1 MVGHLSK
8 NANPE
13 RFTAVTSWETGI
25 GLSADCSPEFCP
37 LPLTNILCAPSY
49 NVTHFFSVAHRRTCA
64 CQEAHKGDI
73 IGNVSLS
80 AGTGP
85 PTPANASVS
94 SRYKSMI
101 ASLSIG
107 ETPRVRVPH
116 VLLIA
121 ASLVIRPTTTMGA
134 TDLCSKTSPSDKD
147 RHSSL

>member
-1 MVGHLSK
+1 MVAHLSK
-8 NANPE
+8 TANPE

-25 GLSADCSPEFCP
+25 GLSADCSSEFCP

-49 NVTHFFSVAHRRTCA
+49 NVTHFFSLAHRRTCA

-80 AGTGP
+80 AGTVP
-85 PTPANASVS
+85 LHQPMLRFLADT
-94 SRYKSMI
+94 KSMMP
-101 ASLSIG
+101 SLSIG

-147 RHSSL
+147 RHSL